1 VSESSSP
8 ERPVA
13 RLTTAEL
20 QAADRMPANVAV
32 GIRLWAGATVFFF
45 LGPFFAYLYLRSL
58 NSADLWR
65 PAGIDP
71 PQELGA
77 AIMALT
83 VTSSLALVLAAW
95 AFDSPARGRWVPL
108 GGVSLTLGLAAVVL
122 QIVEYARLGFGPTD
136 GGYAS
141 VFVAWTGLTALFVL
155 ATMLSLEMLVAYG
168 LRSRRQTSPPDD
180 DPHSPVALIRP
191 RLVGLAFYWAFLASL
206 AVVMWIV
213 LYLV

>member
-1 VSESSSP
+1 MSGSSSP

-13 RLTTAEL
+13 RARAAEL
-20 QAADRMPANVAV
+20 QAADLMPANISA

-71 PQELGA
+71 PQVLGA
-77 AIMALT
+77 LTMALA
-83 VTSSLALVLAAW
+83 VASSLALALAAR
-95 AFDSPARGRWVPL
+95 AFDGAAHRHWLPL
-108 GGVSLTLGLAAVVL
+108 GWLALVLGLGSVAL
-122 QIVEYARLGFGPTD
+122 QIAAYTQLGFGPTD

-141 VFVAWTGLTALFVL
+141 VFVAWTGLTALFTL
-155 ATMLSLEMLVAYG
+155 GTMVWLETLLAYG
-168 LRSRRQTSPPDD
+168 LRSRNQFWQAED
-180 DPHSPVALIRP
+180 DPHTPPALIRP
-191 RLVGLAFYWAFLASL
+191 RLAALAFYWPFLAGL
-206 AVVMWIV
+206 GVVMWIF

>member
-1 VSESSSP
+1 VSGSSSP

-13 RLTTAEL
+13 RLRAAEL
-20 QAADRMPANVAV
+20 QAADLMPANLSA

-71 PQELGA
+71 PQVLGA
-77 AIMALT
+77 LTMALA
-83 VTSSLALVLAAW
+83 VASSLALVLAAR
-95 AFDSPARGRWVPL
+95 AFDGAAHRRW
-108 GGVSLTLGLAAVVL
+108 LTFGWLALVLGLGSVAL
-122 QIVEYARLGFGPTD
+122 QIAAYTQLAFGPTD

-141 VFVAWTGLTALFVL
+141 VFVGWTGLTALFTL
-155 ATMLSLEMLVAYG
+155 GTMVWLETLLAYG
-168 LRSRRQTSPPDD
+168 IRSRKQFPQAED
-180 DPHSPVALIRP
+180 DPHSPPALIRP
-191 RLVGLAFYWAFLASL
+191 RIAALAFYWPFLAGL
-206 AVVMWIV
+206 GVVMWIF

>member
-1 VSESSSP
+1 MTVS
-8 ERPVA
+8 RPSQRV
-13 RLTTAEL
+13 RPEL
-20 QAADRMPANVAV
+20 QAHDLVPGNIAT

-45 LGPFFAYLYLRSL
+45 LGPFFACLYLRSL

-71 PQELGA
+71 PQALGA
-77 AIMALT
+77 AIVALT
-83 VTSSLALVLAAW
+83 VASSVALLLAAR
-95 AFDSPARGRWVPL
+95 AFDSPARPRWLPL
-108 GGVSLTLGLAAVVL
+108 GGLSLALGLAAVAL

-168 LRSRRQTSPPDD
+168 LRSRRQAAPPDD
-180 DPHSPVALIRP
+180 PRSPVALIGP
-191 RLVGLAFYWAFLASL
+191 RLAGLAFYWAFVASL

-213 LYLV
+213 LYLA